1 MEYLTAKDVAKLA
14 NTCKYFATEVKK
26 NVCVVVSEEI
36 CWGNVKP
43 GMTWET
49 QENTRVQNPCFRTH
63 YATTR
68 KEAIALATKIQKK
81 QHVFAVKCGRQ
92 KDFND
97 MGWWNYDLKDKKRES
112 NKWFYNWNV

>member
-1 MEYLTAKDVAKLA
+1 MNNKAII
-14 NTCKYFATEVKK
+14 
-26 NVCVVVSEEI
+26 VVV
-36 CWGNVKP
+36 
-43 GMTWET
+43 ET
-49 QENTRVQNPCFRTH
+49 QENTRGQKPIFIRH

-81 QHVFAVKCGRQ
+81 PHVFAVKCGLQ

-97 MGWWNYDLKDKKRES
+97 MGWWNYDFKDKKRKS